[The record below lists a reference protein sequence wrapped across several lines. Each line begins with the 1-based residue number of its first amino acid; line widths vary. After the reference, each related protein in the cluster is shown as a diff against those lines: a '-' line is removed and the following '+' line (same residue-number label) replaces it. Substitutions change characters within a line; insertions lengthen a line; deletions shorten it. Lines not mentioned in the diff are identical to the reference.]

1 MSFLSAFADFLTGPV
16 GNGLQ
21 NTPKDIRNTKRN
33 LSRSGFFN
41 DETEN
46 DFITAEMEK
55 SIRRFQ
61 RARDLK
67 EDGKLLPGGETER
80 EIFRTLERRDPD
92 PFFGH
97 AVDDGGYVGFGGNV
111 SGTLERKPRH
121 HDRPAFSSSALTGRK
136 LDIGLLGS
144 AGNDRLTDSS
154 PVEFDATGRMIRD
167 KTIPVPKRKPVVPEL
182 SSSLSQILKR
192 IDNKKVMTE
201 IIREEGDPKK
211 YNYMFKDTAKGGGKV
226 TVAGGVLLNSVEDAK
241 ELPFTVPDG
250 RGGRRRATP
259 EEIERAYRKVE
270 AVQATNVPAAR
281 FNPKTEEFA
290 QTHDLDDLRLP
301 ADIALREFEKRVVSS
316 AKELRRKFPGF
327 DDFPESAQHAL
338 LDMEFNMGS
347 RFHEGG
353 EDKPK
358 ELGRGWPE
366 LFKAVRK
373 QDWIRVANQSS
384 RLTEGH
390 AGMADRNRRTMEKF
404 LEAAKE
410 AQKR

>member
-1 MSFLSAFADFLTGPV
+1 MAFLNAFADFLTGPV

-46 DFITAEMEK
+46 DFITAEMER

-80 EIFRTLERRDPD
+80 EIFKTLERRDPG

-121 HDRPAFSSSALTGRK
+121 HGRSAFSPSAFTGRK

-144 AGNDRLTDSS
+144 AGNNQRAQSNS
-154 PVEFDATGRMIRD
+154 RSVEFDATGRMIRD
-167 KTIPVPKRKPVVPEL
+167 KTIPVPKRKPAVPDL

-192 IDNKKVMTE
+192 TDNKKVMTE

-211 YNYMFKDTAKGGGKV
+211 YNYMFKDTARGGGKV
-226 TVAGGVLLNSVEDAK
+226 TVAGGILLDSVEDAK
-241 ELPFTVPDG
+241 ELPFTVPDD

-270 AVQATNVPAAR
+270 AIQATNVPAAR

-290 QTHDLDDLRLP
+290 QTHDLDDLALP
-301 ADIALREFEKRVVSS
+301 ADIARREFEKHVLSS

-327 DDFPESAQHAL
+327 DGFPESAQLAL
-338 LDMEFNMGS
+338 LDMEFNMGI

-353 EDKPK
+353 EKNEDKP
-358 ELGRGWPE
+358 GTGWPN
-366 LFKAVRK
+366 LFEAVRE
-373 QDWIRVANQSS
+373 QDWARAASESS
-384 RLTEGH
+384 RKTEGSG
-390 AGMADRNRRTMEKF
+390 GMVDRNRRTKEKF
-404 LEAAKE
+404 LEAAK
-410 AQKR
+410 

>member
-1 MSFLSAFADFLTGPV
+1 MAFLNAFADFLTGPV

-46 DFITAEMEK
+46 DFITAEMER

-80 EIFRTLERRDPD
+80 EIFRTLERRDPG

-121 HDRPAFSSSALTGRK
+121 HGRPAFSSSALTGRK
-136 LDIGLLGS
+136 LDIGLLS
-144 AGNDRLTDSS
+144 VARNDQLAADRS
-154 PVEFDATGRMIRD
+154 PRKFDA
-167 KTIPVPKRKPVVPEL
+167 KEPPVSEKL
-182 SSSLSQILKR
+182 SSRLQILNG
-192 IDNKKVMTE
+192 IDNKKVMDE
-201 IIREEGDPKK
+201 IIREEGDPNE
-211 YNYMFKDTAKGGGKV
+211 YNYMFQDTAGHV
-226 TVAGGVLLNSVEDAK
+226 TVAGGILLYTVEDAK
-241 ELPFTVPDG
+241 KLPFTVPDG
-250 RGGRRRATP
+250 HGGWRPARP
-259 EEIERAYRKVE
+259 EEIERAYLKVK
-270 AVQATNVPAAR
+270 AVQATNVPADR
-281 FNPKTEEFA
+281 FNPRAEFA
-290 QTHDLDDLRLP
+290 QAHSLDDLRLP
-301 ADIALREFEKRVVSS
+301 ADIALREFKKRVVSS

-327 DDFPESAQHAL
+327 DDFPKSAQHAL

>member
-1 MSFLSAFADFLTGPV
+1 MAFLSAFADFLTGPV

-136 LDIGLLGS
+136 LDIGLLS
-144 AGNDRLTDSS
+144 VARNDQLAADRS
-154 PVEFDATGRMIRD
+154 PRKFDI
-167 KTIPVPKRKPVVPEL
+167 KEPPVSEKL
-182 SSSLSQILKR
+182 SSRPQILNGTG
-192 IDNKKVMTE
+192 NKKVMDG
-201 IIREEGDPKK
+201 IIREEGDPNE
-211 YNYMFKDTAKGGGKV
+211 YNYMFQDTAGQV
-226 TVAGGVLLNSVEDAK
+226 TVAGGILLYTVEDAK
-241 ELPFTVPDG
+241 KLPFTVPDG
-250 RGGRRRATP
+250 HGGWRSATP
-259 EEIERAYRKVE
+259 EEIEAAYEKVKG
-270 AVQATNVPAAR
+270 VQATNVPADR
-281 FNPKTEEFA
+281 FNPSAEFA
-290 QTHDLDDLRLP
+290 QAHNLDDLRLP
-301 ADIALREFEKRVVSS
+301 ADIARSKLEKHALLS
-316 AKELRRKFPGF
+316 AKELRRKFPDF
-327 DDFPESAQHAL
+327 DTFPEGAQLAL
-338 LDMEFNMGS
+338 LDLEFN
-347 RFHEGG
+347 
-353 EDKPK
+353 
-358 ELGRGWPE
+358 LGIKLHNETDEAYVEKHGTAWENLYAAIQDR
-366 LFKAVRK
+366 
-373 QDWIRVANQSS
+373 DWIRAANESS
-384 RLTEGH
+384 RVTEGH
-390 AGMADRNRRTMEKF
+390 AGMVSRNRRTREKF
-404 LEAAKE
+404 LKAANE
-410 AQKR
+410 E